1 MTNCKNIIFV
11 LLLVCSL
18 IGNTFAQ
25 PIPPWYKTNTDTSSS
40 FIEADSTVAYN
51 KLLAQTYAG
60 SSDGVSVAGTL
71 IGGGLTITGLICFVA
86 VATADVHTDKSK
98 SNTEQFGEA
107 MAIGAGGAALI
118 LTGVLCTLIGLPILI
133 YNISSSGSGQKKYAN
148 NRDDLQNEL
157 DYHKTKNSA
166 SQLMIAPTIN
176 LMNAGGGFNAI
187 LLF

>member
-86 VATADVHTDKSK
+86 VATSRRSHRQIK
-98 SNTEQFGEA
+98 
-107 MAIGAGGAALI
+107 
-118 LTGVLCTLIGLPILI
+118 
-133 YNISSSGSGQKKYAN
+133 QKNHAN

-157 DYHKTKNSA
+157 NYHKTKNSA

-176 LMNAGGGFNAI
+176 LMNASGGFNAI
-187 LLF
+187 LQF

>member
-11 LLLVCSL
+11 LLLACSL

-25 PIPPWYKTNTDTSSS
+25 PIPPWYKTNTDSSS

-51 KLLAQTYAG
+51 KLLTQTYAG

-71 IGGGLTITGLICFVA
+71 IGGGLTITGIILVI
-86 VATADVHTDKSK
+86 ATVTSDVSTDKSK
-98 SNTEQFGEA
+98 SSAEQFGEA
-107 MAIGAGGAALI
+107 MAVGAGGAAMI
-118 LTGVLCTLIGLPILI
+118 LTGVVLTLVGLPILI
-133 YNISSSGSGQKKYAN
+133 YNISSGGSGQKKYAN

-187 LLF
+187 LQF